1 MGQGHHGSGL
11 EAQRFLFFHVF
22 FFFFSYCVLL
32 KAKKKKIEELGKSI
46 LFMLLQRDESSIE
59 IRVCHGVVS
68 S

>member
-1 MGQGHHGSGL
+1 MGLDWRPSV
-11 EAQRFLFFHVF
+11 FCFFMF

-32 KAKKKKIEELGKSI
+32 KAKKKIEELGKSI
-46 LFMLLQRDESSIE
+46 LFTLLQRDESSIE

>member
-22 FFFFSYCVLL
+22 FFFQLLCVV
-32 KAKKKKIEELGKSI
+32 KGKKKKKIEELGKSI
-46 LFMLLQRDESSIE
+46 LFTLLQRDESSIE